1 MKKVKFYKITEKLLA
16 RPSYGY
22 QYDYEGITFFIEN
35 KGYSGHPFYHVT
47 EKTTGLAVM
56 DAEAHLTTLKQ
67 AYTYIAT
74 IIGVVKKIMQTT
86 DYTKY
91 KDIIAKAYENDTNE

>member
-1 MKKVKFYKITEKLLA
+1 MKKVKFYKITEKLHA

-22 QYDYEGITFFIEN
+22 QYDYDGITFFIEN

-56 DAEAHLTTLKQ
+56 DAKAHLTTLEQ
-67 AYTYIAT
+67 TYEYIST
-74 IIGVVKKIMQTT
+74 IIDVVKKIMQTT

-91 KDIIAKAYENDTNE
+91 KNIIAKAYKEDKNE